1 MICYQISILSLESK
15 YLVFYEVCLTQDRN
29 RTGTGQVYATTYLK
43 TGTQPFAKLCTT
55 PSSPPTNSLTAP
67 ASRDLFNLK
76 IKEHPSP
83 TRPQKQL
90 HLHLISKIKTS
101 STTSKQT
108 KKPSILFT
116 RPTYSPEKPEISFR
130 KKKKERVQASSK
142 KTPHYQWKTNCPIW
156 QPSLFSSSFFP
167 GFRPVSYLATSY
179 IQVRP
184 GISPVSWSQIH
195 STQLNISEPLE
206 RMPSNLQVC
215 HLQIF
220 IPSQLQRRFP
230 TKNFKK
236 IIITSTVWACGSA
249 CLRALPSPVYRLGR
263 ELP

>member
-1 MICYQISILSLESK
+1 MKFALH
-15 YLVFYEVCLTQDRN
+15 

-130 KKKKERVQASSK
+130 KKKRKESKHQARK
-142 KTPHYQWKTNCPIW
+142 PPTINGRPIA
-156 QPSLFSSSFFP
+156 LFGNLHFFLLHFFQGSVP
-167 GFRPVSYLATSY
+167 
-179 IQVRP
+179 
-184 GISPVSWSQIH
+184 
-195 STQLNISEPLE
+195 
-206 RMPSNLQVC
+206 
-215 HLQIF
+215 
-220 IPSQLQRRFP
+220 FP
-230 TKNFKK
+230 T
-236 IIITSTVWACGSA
+236 
-249 CLRALPSPVYRLGR
+249 
-263 ELP
+263 